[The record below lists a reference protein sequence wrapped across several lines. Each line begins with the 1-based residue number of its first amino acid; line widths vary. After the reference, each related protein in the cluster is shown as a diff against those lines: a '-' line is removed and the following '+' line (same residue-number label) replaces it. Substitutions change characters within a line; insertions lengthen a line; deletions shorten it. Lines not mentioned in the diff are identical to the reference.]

1 MICPHCLIGISEYWQ
16 DELESKLIDNVED
29 KKFQIAS
36 QICTEC
42 KKLIIKMT
50 TDTLVTGQFRHWQQ
64 TGEKYLHPK
73 KPNRK
78 PIPTTVPKKFSKDYF
93 EAVAVLSDS
102 PNASSALSR
111 RVLQH
116 ILEEISKVAKDRLG
130 AQIKEARK
138 KERFDPKL
146 DGLLDYVR
154 KFGNFGAHATKDYTD
169 RIIDVEPGEAETMLE
184 IIEAL
189 FDYYYLKPEEL
200 KKLKE
205 QLDKKLQ
212 KKKGKN

>member
-1 MICPHCLIGISEYWQ
+1 MICPHCLIGISEHWQ
-16 DELESKLIDNVED
+16 NELETGLVDEVQD
-29 KKFQIAS
+29 KKFEIAS
-36 QICTEC
+36 QTCTEC
-42 KKLIIKMT
+42 NKLIIKMT
-50 TDTLVTGQFRHWQQ
+50 TYAIPPGGPHQWRQ

-78 PIPTTVPKKFSKDYF
+78 AIPTTVPNKFSKDYF
-93 EAVAVLSDS
+93 EAVAILSDS

-116 ILEEISKVAKDRLG
+116 ILEEVSKVAKDRLD
-130 AQIKEARK
+130 AQIKESRK

-154 KFGNFGAHATKDYTD
+154 KFGNFGTHATKDHAD

-200 KKLKE
+200 KKIKE

>member
-16 DELESKLIDNVED
+16 DELEQDLVDNVDD
-29 KKFQIAS
+29 KKFEIAS
-36 QICTEC
+36 QTCTEC
-42 KKLIIKMT
+42 KKLIVKMT
-50 TDTLVTGQFRHWQQ
+50 TYTLATGGFRNWRK
-64 TGEKYLHPK
+64 TGEKYLHPP

-78 PIPTTVPKKFSKDYF
+78 PIPTTVPKKFLKDYF
-93 EAVAVLSDS
+93 QAVAILSDS

-111 RVLQH
+111 RILQH
-116 ILEEISKVAKDRLG
+116 ILEEISKVAKDRLD

-154 KFGNFGAHATKDYTD
+154 KFGNFGTHATKDDTD
-169 RIIDVEPGEAETMLE
+169 KIIDVEPGEAETMLE

-189 FDYYYLKPEEL
+189 FDYYYLKPNEL
-200 KKLKE
+200 KKIKK
-205 QLDKKLQ
+205 QLDNKLQ